1 LVSLG
6 NLTGNWK
13 QENRLFDLDGIFQIF
28 SKYRQLEKLYC
39 FQEGQGM
46 QWAEWKAKLQERMSG
61 FIQNGSQL
69 AKRAAARTN
78 AYLRTHKKQTLSI
91 AAGLLLTTTIGVS
104 AYSYYTSSVISIY
117 HVFVNGQ
124 EIGVVNS
131 PDVVNNW
138 IKAKLAEEKDK
149 HGLNLTL
156 SNYITFTEEKVYKG
170 TYDNAAAIEKLSD
183 LAGIKVEAVKL
194 VVDGKVIGYA
204 ADRRSA
210 EEALAKVK
218 EKFSGIPA
226 VRGKQAMV
234 AAASMP
240 PAMPEKVKEVTFKED
255 VKLESDS
262 VAAAQVLPVDKLEEL
277 LSRGTLKTVTHT
289 VVQGD
294 CIGCIAQ
301 KYGITSK
308 DIYANNPGITED
320 TVLQLGQKINV
331 TAVRPLVTVQVKE
344 EVSQK
349 EAIPYTTQ
357 IKNNDKLPKG
367 ETRVVQEGHDGSKL
381 VSYQVVKENGQVVD
395 RRVLNQQVLVQP
407 VAKIVERGTKVIPS
421 RGTGRFAWPARG
433 YISSGFGMRWGKL
446 HKGID
451 IAGSGTVRAA
461 DNGRVVFAG
470 WDGDYGKS
478 ILIDHGNGMKTRYGH
493 LRSINVKVGQVVE
506 QGAPIGIM
514 GSTGDSTGVHLHFEV
529 IKNGRV
535 QNPLRFLN

>member
-1 LVSLG
+1 
-6 NLTGNWK
+6 
-13 QENRLFDLDGIFQIF
+13 
-28 SKYRQLEKLYC
+28 
-39 FQEGQGM
+39 M
-46 QWAEWKAKLQERMSG
+46 QWAEWKAKLLKRMSG
-61 FIQNGSQL
+61 LIQNGSKL
-69 AKRAAARTN
+69 AKSAATRTN

-91 AAGLLLTTTIGVS
+91 AAGLLLTTTIGLS
-104 AYSYYTSSVISIY
+104 AYGYYTSNVITLY
-117 HVFVNGQ
+117 HVSVDGQ

-138 IKAKLAEEKDK
+138 LKAKLAEEEDK
-149 HGLNLTL
+149 HGLNLKL
-156 SNYITFTEEKVYKG
+156 SNYITFTEEKVFKG
-170 TYDNAAAIEKLSD
+170 TYDNAAAIEKLAD
-183 LAGIKVEAVKL
+183 VAGVQVEAVKL
-194 VVDGKVIGYA
+194 VVDGKVVGYA
-204 ADRRSA
+204 ADRESA

-226 VRGKQAMV
+226 LRGKQAMV

-240 PAMPEKVKEVTFKED
+240 LAAPEKVKEVTFKED

-262 VAAAQVLPVDKLEEL
+262 VSAAQVLPVDELEVL
-277 LSRGTLKTVTHT
+277 LSKGTLKTVTHT
-289 VVQGD
+289 VVPGD

-331 TAVRPLVTVQVKE
+331 TALRPLVTVQVKE

-349 EAIPYTTQ
+349 EAIPFTTQ

-367 ETRVVQEGHDGSKL
+367 ETRVVQAGRDGSKL
-381 VSYQVVKENGQVVD
+381 VSYEVIKENGQVVN

-421 RGTGRFAWPARG
+421 RGTGRFTWPARG
-433 YISSGFGMRWGKL
+433 RISSGFGMRWGKL

-451 IAGSGTVRAA
+451 IAGSGTIRAA

-470 WDGDYGKS
+470 WDGDYGKC

-493 LRSINVKVGQVVE
+493 LSSISVKVGQVVE
-506 QGAPIGIM
+506 QGKAIGVM

-529 IKNGRV
+529 IKGGQV